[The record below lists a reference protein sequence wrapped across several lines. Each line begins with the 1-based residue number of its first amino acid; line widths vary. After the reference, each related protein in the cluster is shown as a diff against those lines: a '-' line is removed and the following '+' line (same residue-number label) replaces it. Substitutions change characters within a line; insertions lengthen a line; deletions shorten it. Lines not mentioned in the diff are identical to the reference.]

1 MFINYH
7 NTKCCKQKRIKS
19 VFGVNINS
27 QEKTSADQFIT
38 SINPR
43 RVKNFYLHPPVA
55 YKYLKHFP
63 AQEKFKKE
71 KKKRKCFWSK
81 HLLSLFYTQALCFW
95 THPALFPYWRN
106 GLLASGLMPKS
117 LLTRILWTISEFL
130 LHLVFVWPPLFGLLR
145 KIWTAHENT
154 CLLPNFSLWK
164 ILMIQGVHFE
174 FLSSFRFSVEAKRP
188 AWPF

>member
-43 RVKNFYLHPPVA
+43 CVKNIYLHPPVA

-63 AQEKFKKE
+63 AQEKL
-71 KKKRKCFWSK
+71 KKKKKTKERKK
-81 HLLSLFYTQALCFW
+81 VLLVKAPAVPFLHPGLVFLNTPGFVPILEKWVVGFRPNAQITSDQDSLDYQRVSVAFRFCLATAFW
-95 THPALFPYWRN
+95 TSTEKLD
-106 GLLASGLMPKS
+106 S
-117 LLTRILWTISEFL
+117 T
-130 LHLVFVWPPLFGLLR
+130 
-145 KIWTAHENT
+145 
-154 CLLPNFSLWK
+154 
-164 ILMIQGVHFE
+164 
-174 FLSSFRFSVEAKRP
+174 
-188 AWPF
+188 

>member
-43 RVKNFYLHPPVA
+43 CVKNFYLHPPVA

-71 KKKRKCFWSK
+71 KKRKKESAFGQSTCCHFSTPRPCVFE
-81 HLLSLFYTQALCFW
+81 HTRLCS
-95 THPALFPYWRN
+95 PYWRN

-145 KIWTAHENT
+145 KSWTAHENT
-154 CLLPNFSLWK
+154 CLLPNFSL
-164 ILMIQGVHFE
+164 
-174 FLSSFRFSVEAKRP
+174 
-188 AWPF
+188 